1 MRLINVFISLLYF
14 IPISLIAQF
23 QDMGGPEGGQV
34 LDVVFVNDTV
44 YTLTSA
50 SLFYSVNDGNAWRVV
65 PGSNDLP
72 SQLTNVSIDKGV
84 IYLSVNHRN
93 VIFKSENFGQS
104 WTQIEDDVFY
114 SQGDIKGFESFND
127 TLYIY
132 STTDVFMSPDRG
144 ANFRVIEHLNQSFP
158 FILVHNRILHF
169 KNYHY
174 YLTPNRKLVRT
185 KDFTNPEVLF
195 DLGSNYYYRLYR
207 NETTLFLME
216 IYNANITLYKLD
228 NEMMVVY
235 KENLNLTNLNL
246 SDYNPISFDGN
257 IVYEKYS
264 LKYSTD
270 GWYSTNY
277 ISLQVNPNPSWSNNP
292 IKIHNGIVYY
302 NWGNLFSKQNL
313 ADSTRVNIT
322 NNMIGNKNSSIFK
335 SGAKIISGTNP
346 ISYYNLPDEGWD
358 VLDNGRGSTFF
369 LNDNL
374 ILKYDKSKPTDSI
387 EITTIGGQLFKK
399 SKFPYRKVGAN
410 DDIYGIN
417 DLIFVCY
424 LFDSLYVSD
433 NYGESWKVIDRQDGV
448 GRFSANY
455 SNNNILVNSGY
466 NTTWYVSKD
475 GVNYTVYDP
484 DAGGAYASVDENDN
498 IYYKKNELIYKY
510 NKALNTAELIPLP
523 FTIKTHYN
531 ANTICFEHYKNTLFV
546 GGIGEGLFV
555 SFDEGKNWDTFNEG
569 LETKN
574 ISSIEID
581 DEYIYVG
588 TYGHIYKRPL
598 SELNAIH
605 VFGEVFEDVNQNGIK
620 ELNENLLKNIHVRS
634 TVNNIIKPTNELGQF
649 SLITKDIADNKIE
662 IIEPQYSTATNGPIL
677 ISNNSNPIQLG
688 ISFDKEVNDVG
699 IKILS
704 PFVFRPGFNTVID
717 LYLENLSYN
726 DRIIRVGLI
735 FDDKLTLKNSS
746 YSPYSLSGNN
756 LSYEDI
762 FLNGRDSKIITLI
775 FETEVNSNIGDI
787 ISLTSY
793 VELKNNID
801 IDSSNNSYNLI
812 DTIRGSFD
820 PNDKSVHPNAD
831 IIYDQNILNQELLYT
846 IRFQNTGNYPAEF
859 VILRD
864 TFEMTLDPNSIDI
877 LSYSHPCEWQ
887 IKNGRVLE
895 VKFANINLPDSTVS
909 VELSQGYV
917 TFKLKLNQNVA
928 KGSVIANK
936 ASIYFD
942 YNPPIVTERII
953 TNIVEPSSID
963 PSIKPSFRIVPNPS
977 FNDII
982 LKDIPF
988 SKAGF
993 EIYDMAGN
1001 VVSKG
1006 IITSSDNTKININ
1019 HLTTGQYIITLKSQ
1033 ISKEIYSS
1041 GFIKI

>member
-1 MRLINVFISLLYF
+1 MRLINVLIFLLYF

-50 SLFYSVNDGNAWRVV
+50 SLFYSVNDANSWRVV

-144 ANFRVIEHLNQSFP
+144 ANFSVIEHLNQSFP

-185 KDFTNPEVLF
+185 KDFTSPEELFVL
-195 DLGSNYYYRLYR
+195 STNSYYRLFR
-207 NETTLFLME
+207 NENTLFLFE
-216 IYNANITLYKLD
+216 VAGSNKTLYKLEND
-228 NEMMVVY
+228 EIKVY
-235 KENLNLTNLNL
+235 KGSSDLIRVNLNNDRPLL
-246 SDYNPISFDGN
+246 YDGN
-257 IVYEKYS
+257 IVYEEGSDVY
-264 LKYSTD
+264 YTD
-270 GWYSTNY
+270 GWDMSDYIILQDNPNSSWSTN
-277 ISLQVNPNPSWSNNP
+277 L
-292 IKIHNGIVYY
+292 IKIHKGVVYY
-302 NWGNLFSKQNL
+302 NWGNLFYTQNL
-313 ADSTRVNIT
+313 ADGSRVNIT
-322 NNMIGNKNSSIFK
+322 NNMIGNINNSIYK
-335 SGAKIISGTNP
+335 SGSKIISGINP
-346 ISYYNLPDEGWD
+346 ISYYDLMEQTWSALHNEGKETY
-358 VLDNGRGSTFF
+358 L

-374 ILKYDKSKPTDSI
+374 ILKNNSTDSI
-387 EITTIGGQLFKK
+387 DITMLDGQLFKR
-399 SKFPYRKVGAN
+399 SKLPRGAISTN
-410 DDIYGIN
+410 DGIYGIN
-417 DLIFVCY
+417 NLIFATKLY
-424 LFDSLYVSD
+424 DSLYVSND
-433 NYGESWKVIDRQDGV
+433 YGKSWHAIDKQSGV
-448 GRFSANY
+448 GRMSVNY
-455 SNNNILVNSGY
+455 SNNYILVNSGY
-466 NTTWYVSKD
+466 NTKWYVSKD
-475 GVNYTVYDP
+475 ELNYTLSDP
-484 DAGGAYASVDENDN
+484 GSNGIYVSVDEDGN
-498 IYYKKNELIYKY
+498 IFYKKNELIYKY

-523 FTIKTHYN
+523 FTINTHYN
-531 ANTICFEHYKNTLFV
+531 ANTLCFEHYKNTLFV

-555 SFDEGKNWDTFNEG
+555 SFDEGKSWDTFNEG

-581 DEYIYVG
+581 DEYIYAG
-588 TYGHIYKRPL
+588 SFGHVYKRPL
-598 SELNAIH
+598 DELNAIH

-649 SLITKDIADNKIE
+649 SLITKDIANNKIE

-688 ISFDKEVNDVG
+688 ISFDKDVNDVG

-704 PFVFRPGFNTVID
+704 PFVFRPGFNTLID

-726 DRIIRVGLI
+726 DRMIRVGLI

-746 YSPYSLSGNN
+746 YSPYNLSGNN
-756 LSYEDI
+756 LSFEDI
-762 FLNGRDSKIITLI
+762 FLNGRDSKIITVI

-787 ISLTSY
+787 IRLTSN

-801 IDSSNNSYNLI
+801 IDSSNNSYVLI

-831 IIYDQNILNQELLYT
+831 IIYDQNILDKELLYT

-887 IKNGRVLE
+887 IKDGRVLE

-909 VELSQGYV
+909 EELSQGYV

-942 YNPPIVTERII
+942 YNPPIVTEKII

-963 PSIKPSFRIVPNPS
+963 PPIKPSFTIVPNPS

-988 SKAGF
+988 SKARF
-993 EIYDMAGN
+993 EIYDMVGN

-1006 IITSSDNTKININ
+1006 IITTSENIKININ

-1041 GFIKI
+1041 TFVKI